1 MNAPK
6 RTLAEQVSFGLCVAI
21 LAGLVGLV
29 IYDWI
34 ALNGKAAV
42 LVAAPAGA
50 VRSAGGQFYVPFAVE
65 NQGGQTAEAV
75 RVEAELRSAE
85 GSREVAEQEIDFLAG
100 GEKETGVF
108 VFERDPRE
116 GQLRLRVSGYKVP

>member
-34 ALNGKAAV
+34 ASDGKAAV

-50 VRSAGGQFYVPFAVE
+50 VRSAAGQFYVPFAVE

-100 GEKETGVF
+100 GETETGVF
-108 VFERDPRE
+108 IFERDPRA